1 MQRRET
7 EDKEMKKLWILCLAA
22 ILCLPMLFACNGK
35 QPPSNG
41 LPFSFLADGQTTVY
55 PGMMASEVLEALSAK
70 NPQISVKA
78 SCLGGVDGEDVTYV
92 YQGFRIQTFRT
103 ASSEEIRWVILS
115 DDSVKTMEGISIGDT
130 VDTVKSAYGEP
141 SETTDT
147 LLTYVRE
154 QVKLRFVIRDGTV
167 RSIEYTVA
175 E

>member
-1 MQRRET
+1 
-7 EDKEMKKLWILCLAA
+7 MKKLWILCLVA
-22 ILCLPMLFACNGK
+22 ILCLPMLFACNEK

-41 LPFSFLADGQTTVY
+41 LPFAFLADGQTTVY
-55 PGMMASEVLEALSAK
+55 PGMLAEAALPALSAK

-115 DDSVKTMEGISIGDT
+115 DDSVATMEGVAIGDA
-130 VDTVKSAYGEP
+130 VEKVKSAYGEP
-141 SETTDT
+141 VETTDT

-154 QVKLRFVIRDGTV
+154 QVKLRFVIRDGAV